1 MTVATKLQCE
11 NEREKFKAYAC
22 LELMDDK
29 RISIRAT
36 MEGTPGAVDEGITGC
51 MHHIVEEGEEWFGI
65 TYEKLYP
72 IAERGD
78 SIDMNKLEEI

>member
-29 RISIRAT
+29 RIYIRAR
-36 MEGTPGAVDEGITGC
+36 MEGTLGEVDEGIIGD
-51 MHHIVEEGEEWFGI
+51 MHHIVEEGDEWFGI
-65 TYEKLYP
+65 TYKKLHP
-72 IAERGD
+72 LAKRGD
-78 SIDMNKLEEI
+78 AIDMNKLEEI

>member
-1 MTVATKLQCE
+1 MNREGTKVKE
-11 NEREKFKAYAC
+11 DEYKAYAY
-22 LELMDDK
+22 LALMDDK
-29 RISIRAT
+29 RISIRAR
-36 MEGTPGAVDEGITGC
+36 MEGTPGEADEGVIGD

-78 SIDMNKLEEI
+78 SIDMNKLEELQE

>member
-1 MTVATKLQCE
+1 MKGKE
-11 NEREKFKAYAC
+11 FKAYAY
-22 LELMDDK
+22 LSLMDDK
-29 RISIRAT
+29 RISIMAR
-36 MEGTPGAVDEGITGC
+36 MEGTPGEVDEGVLGD

-78 SIDMNKLEEI
+78 AIDMNKLEEI